1 MQTINTTPK
10 VYRLSVYV
18 AACPYLTSD
27 KDTKE
32 TLKEQAIEALSY
44 ADKLT
49 PVTKVLL
56 EELDFFLK

>member
-10 VYRLSVYV
+10 VYRLAVYV

-27 KDTKE
+27 EDTKE